1 MISQEHLCS
10 RWVEISG
17 YDSPGFALGAPRA
30 CSFSAQGPKI
40 MANTHLQDAPIVL
53 ELRAATAAD
62 LMTPNP
68 LSIRHDATM
77 AYAASFLVKHE
88 ISAAPVVDDAGRA
101 VGVISHTDVLRFD
114 AEVAAKDPHDAEY
127 YRAFDRRCP
136 PAMREAVYGK
146 KGEIVRACDVM
157 TPVVVE
163 VATDDS
169 AVAVVAKLL
178 ALKIHRLFVADST
191 GTLVGVISTSDVLR
205 CLHRAGA
212 KAPAPA
218 FP

>member
-1 MISQEHLCS
+1 MDNAQ
-10 RWVEISG
+10 
-17 YDSPGFALGAPRA
+17 SP
-30 CSFSAQGPKI
+30 
-40 MANTHLQDAPIVL
+40 HAPIVL

-68 LSIRHDATM
+68 LSIGHDVSIAD
-77 AYAASFLVKHE
+77 ASAFLVKNE

-101 VGVISHTDVLRFD
+101 VGVISHTDVMRYD

-146 KGEIVRACDVM
+146 KGEVVRARDVM

-163 VATDDS
+163 VITDDS
-169 AVAVVAKLL
+169 ALAVVAKLL

-205 CLHRAGA
+205 CLHRADA
-212 KAPAPA
+212 KP
-218 FP
+218 